1 MSNLRWVMTFA
12 SAFMAFAFNV
22 SATFFKKSF
31 FFIFIIYT
39 TLYRSYD
46 QQAAA

>member
-1 MSNLRWVMTFA
+1 MTSA
-12 SAFMAFAFNV
+12 SAFMAFNV